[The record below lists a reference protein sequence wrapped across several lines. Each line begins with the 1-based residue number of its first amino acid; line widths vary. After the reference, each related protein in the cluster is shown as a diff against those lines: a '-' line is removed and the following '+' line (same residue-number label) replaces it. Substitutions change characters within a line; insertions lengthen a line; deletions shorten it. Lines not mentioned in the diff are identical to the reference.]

1 MIHSVGSALLMR
13 QRRPLK
19 CNEIKTKQGKTRII
33 FQDCIKTVLAQ
44 KIQDN
49 ICLVKV
55 RALDPKL
62 LITDPD
68 PQNENQEFRIRN
80 LDPDPSVNKFC
91 LI

>member
-33 FQDCIKTVLAQ
+33 FQYCIKTALTL
-44 KIQDN
+44 KNQDS

-55 RALDPKL
+55 RALDPKF

-68 PQNENQEFRIRN
+68 PQNENQEFQIQI
-80 LDPDPSVNKFC
+80 L
-91 LI
+91 L